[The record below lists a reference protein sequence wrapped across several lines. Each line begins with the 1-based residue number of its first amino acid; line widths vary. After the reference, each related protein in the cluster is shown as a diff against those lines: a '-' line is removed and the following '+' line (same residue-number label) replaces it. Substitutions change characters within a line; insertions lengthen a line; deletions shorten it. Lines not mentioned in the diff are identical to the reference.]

1 MRLLIYDTEMQTANA
16 YLLRSIATAAGK
28 LLGATNVYLCSHHD
42 VVEYAA
48 SGDWDGLL
56 AIGGAGADLHIIK
69 VLNELPI
76 LRILWTTEDPYER
89 RLIENVESAFHF
101 VFTNE
106 HNCDGCNSQTS
117 FLPLAAEPDLH
128 YRTLFESDDSYEFDL
143 TFVGTAWPNRVASLD
158 RILSFLEEDLNVFL
172 CLPWNRHIPQPRLQ
186 TLGIIPQLRMDISD
200 LCDIW
205 NRSRVVLTIGREFS
219 LARAD
224 EFQIPGVSPP
234 PRIYETAMAGGFQIV
249 LGGTHFQ
256 LPGRYADL
264 IPSASDEIA
273 VAELIKQYLANP
285 EERIAAAIAAQKYTL
300 EFHTYAKRLEAVI
313 ERFND
318 LHLERE
324 KSLGSQVSISI
335 SHPQIPTSS
344 DPVSVLHVAHNLIGL
359 NRGGGTEL
367 YVDSLASWQGSTY
380 PGRTVLALAPKDND
394 HLAVLSYKNGQPQLI
409 STLKLGPITPFSSTN
424 QKYEKA
430 FCDIISNYQIGLVH
444 FHHLKG
450 LPLSLPIF
458 ARALGCRVVLT
469 LHDFYMLC
477 HRYTLLRP
485 NDTFCEVH
493 KYPDYRHLCNICL
506 QASGIKADSRNRRL
520 EITRRSMS
528 SVDVVLGSTRSSID
542 IASKVFPDQADRF
555 DILEMITPQIELLQY
570 GRSFLPLVASSSG
583 PLNIAVIGNTVRH
596 KGITTLIELLGV
608 SKELPL
614 QFHIF
619 GATDEL
625 DEFLENAELSS
636 TEPPIKTYTYGY
648 KRTTLINALRNMDVS
663 LFLSTWPETYHIS
676 LGEAMYLGV
685 VPIATD
691 LGAHSDRIRHEE
703 NGLLVPP
710 NDSKAVLNTLLKLHA
725 DRSLLNSLRNGAMA
739 VRLMSIKEHCSKLET
754 IYSDLKPRRFSS
766 TMINELR
773 LNTQLNLSS
782 LGVRLGQNFWN
793 DSSVTWD
800 DPP

>member
-16 YLLRSIATAAGK
+16 YLLRSISTAAGK
-28 LLGATNVYLCSHHD
+28 LLGVTNVHLCSHHD

-48 SGDWDGLL
+48 SGAWDCLL
-56 AIGGAGADLHIIK
+56 AIGGAGSDLHIIK

-89 RLIENVESAFHF
+89 RLIENVESAFHY

-106 HNCDGCNSQTS
+106 HNCDACNSHTS

-128 YRTLFESDDSYEFDL
+128 YRSLYESDDSYEFDL

-158 RILSFLEEDLNVFL
+158 RILSSLQEDLNVFL

-186 TLGIIPQLRMDISD
+186 TVGIIPQLRMDISD

-205 NRSRVVLTIGREFS
+205 NRSRIVLTIGREFS
-219 LARAD
+219 LAPDD
-224 EFQIPGVSPP
+224 EFQIRGVSPP

-249 LGGTHFQ
+249 LGGNHFQ

-273 VAELIKQYLANP
+273 VADLIKQYLAKP
-285 EERIAAAIAAQKYTL
+285 EERIAAAIAAQKYTV
-300 EFHTYAKRLEAVI
+300 ESHTYVKRLEVII

-318 LHLERE
+318 LHIERE
-324 KSLGSQVSISI
+324 KLLGFQSSIST
-335 SHPQIPTSS
+335 SHSQIPASP

-359 NRGGGTEL
+359 NRAGGTEL

-394 HLAVLSYKNGQPQLI
+394 HLAVLSYKNGHPELI
-409 STLKLGPITPFSSTN
+409 TTLKTGPITPFSSSN
-424 QKYEKA
+424 QQYEKA
-430 FCDIISNYQIGLVH
+430 FCDIISNHRIGLVH

-469 LHDFYMLC
+469 LHDFYMVC

-506 QASGIKADSRNRRL
+506 QSSGIESDSRNRRL

-528 SVDVVLGSTRSSID
+528 AVDVVLGSTASSID

-555 DILEMITPQIELLQY
+555 DILEMITPQIELLQR
-570 GRSFLPLVASSSG
+570 GRSVLPLVASTNG
-583 PLNIAVIGNTVRH
+583 PLNVAIIGNAVRH
-596 KGITTLIELLGV
+596 KGIITLIELLGV

-614 QFHIF
+614 HFHVF

-625 DEFLENAELSS
+625 DEFLEKAEISPL
-636 TEPPIKTYTYGY
+636 ELPIKTYTYGY

-676 LGEAMYLGV
+676 LGEAMYMGV

-691 LGAHSDRIRHEE
+691 LGAHGDRIRHEE

-710 NDSKAVLNTLLKLHA
+710 NDSEAVLNNLLKLNA
-725 DRSLLNSLRNGAMA
+725 DRSLLNSLRNGAMS
-739 VRLMSIKEHCSKLET
+739 VQLMSINEHCSKLET
-754 IYSDLKPRRFSS
+754 IYSDLKPRCFSFPS
-766 TMINELR
+766 NTELS
-773 LNTQLNLSS
+773 LNTQLNLTA
-782 LGVRLGQNFWN
+782 LGVRLGQNSWN
-793 DSSVTWD
+793 EPNTSWD
-800 DPP
+800 QPS